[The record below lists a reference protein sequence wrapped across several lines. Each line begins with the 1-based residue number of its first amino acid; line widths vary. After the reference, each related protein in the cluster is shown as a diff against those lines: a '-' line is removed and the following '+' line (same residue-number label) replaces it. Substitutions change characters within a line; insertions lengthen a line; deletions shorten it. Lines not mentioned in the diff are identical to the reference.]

1 MLIASLLSSLRVTG
15 LAPVIV
21 VLKSTAQAAS
31 TVDPD
36 ELKRHFIR
44 NAATQ
49 DGGIMASLRMS
60 SNRRA
65 KRAVAAESQEPPPP
79 SMRYYPNLGVVYGTI
94 DASGLRALSRDD
106 KRVKSILPASPVR
119 IIRPVRVSAAKLEHE
134 LTWGIQSLNVQRL
147 WDKGIRGKGIL
158 VGHLDTGVDGKHPA
172 LKGAI
177 HAFAEFDSL
186 GRRIDREPSQ
196 AVDSDQ
202 HGTHTAGT
210 IAGREVGGHAI
221 GVAPESQLASAMVIE
236 GGNVIARI
244 LGGMDWSIEK
254 QVRVLSMSLGFPGWV
269 EDFLPLTQ
277 ILRRRNILPVFAVGN
292 EGPVTSRSPG
302 NYPEALSVGAH
313 DSNKL
318 VADFSSSQRF
328 NRKKDPIVPD
338 LVAPGVGVVSCVP
351 GKRYAEMDGTS
362 MATPHIAGLA
372 ALLMQA
378 AEGKSVNE
386 IEQAIF
392 KSCTLAKPMTKPR
405 ANRGMPDAVKALKLL
420 KTS

>member
-1 MLIASLLSSLRVTG
+1 MSIASLLGSLRVTG

-21 VLKSTAQAAS
+21 ILKSKGRSAS
-31 TVDPD
+31 SIDPGD
-36 ELKRHFIR
+36 LKRHFIR
-44 NAATQ
+44 NASTQ
-49 DGGIMASLRMS
+49 DGAILASLRMS
-60 SNRRA
+60 STRHA
-65 KRAVAAESQEPPPP
+65 KHAATSSPQETLPPA
-79 SMRYYPNLGVVYGTI
+79 MRYYPHLGVVYGTI
-94 DASGLRALSRDD
+94 DASGLRALSKDD
-106 KRVKSILPASPVR
+106 NRVQSILPASPVR

-134 LTWGIQSLNVQRL
+134 VTWGIQSLNVRRL
-147 WDKGIRGKGIL
+147 WDKGIRGKDVL

-177 HAFAEFDSL
+177 HAFAEFDAL
-186 GRRIDREPSQ
+186 GRRVDRKPSQ
-196 AVDSDQ
+196 AIDSDQ

-210 IAGREVGGHAI
+210 IAGRAVGGHAI

-244 LGGMDWSIEK
+244 LGGMDWAVEL
-254 QVRVLSMSLGFPGWV
+254 QVRILSMSLGFPGWV

-313 DSNKL
+313 ANDLS

-328 NRKKDPIVPD
+328 TRKKDPIVPD
-338 LVAPGVGVVSCVP
+338 LVAPGVGVVSCIP

-378 AEGKSVNE
+378 AEGKSANE

-392 KSCTLAKPMTKPR
+392 KSCSLVKPMTKTR
-405 ANRGMPDAVKALKLL
+405 ANRGMPDAVKALKYLQ
-420 KTS
+420 TS